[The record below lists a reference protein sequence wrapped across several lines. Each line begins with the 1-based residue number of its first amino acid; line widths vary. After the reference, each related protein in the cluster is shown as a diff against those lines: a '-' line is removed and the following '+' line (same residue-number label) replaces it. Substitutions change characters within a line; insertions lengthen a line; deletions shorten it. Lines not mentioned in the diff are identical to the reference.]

1 MGSTEPTEDIDITA
15 LLRRISNGDSAA
27 EASLIPQIYQDLR
40 RMAAAHL
47 RRERRDHTLQP
58 TALVHEVYLRL
69 LGSTGIE
76 WSSRAHFFRLA
87 ATVMRRILV
96 DHARNRKAGK
106 RGGDHVRISL
116 DQFFGATEQVTDLVI
131 DVDAALTRLAVIDQ
145 RQAKVVEMRFF
156 AGLSEEEIGGILNLS
171 SRTVKRE
178 WAMARAWLRGELAP
192 RAESEASSTGN
203 AID

>member
-76 WSSRAHFFRLA
+76 WSSRTHFFRLA